1 MFSIGDTVCYPLH
14 GVGRIESIEDRQV
27 LEKKATYYV
36 IALNNTRMTAML
48 PVSTAAEVGLRHII
62 SAAECDKVIDY
73 LKTAEVGIGDSN
85 WNQRYRDNMEKLRRG
100 DPFNVIDVILCL
112 TKRNRM
118 RTLSSGERKMLSN
131 AKSIL
136 VSEISAVSGK
146 SIDECEKWLF
156 KGLPEGR
163 I

>member
-14 GVGRIESIEDRQV
+14 GVGKIESIEDRQV

-48 PVSTAAEVGLRHII
+48 PVATAEEVGLRHII
-62 SAAECDKVIDY
+62 SPAECDKVIDY
-73 LKTAEVGIGDSN
+73 IKTANVGIGDPN

-100 DPFNVIDVILCL
+100 DPFSVIDVILCL

-136 VSEISAVSGK
+136 VSEISAVTGK
-146 SIDECEKWLF
+146 SVDDCEKWAF
-156 KGLPEGR
+156 EGLPEAR